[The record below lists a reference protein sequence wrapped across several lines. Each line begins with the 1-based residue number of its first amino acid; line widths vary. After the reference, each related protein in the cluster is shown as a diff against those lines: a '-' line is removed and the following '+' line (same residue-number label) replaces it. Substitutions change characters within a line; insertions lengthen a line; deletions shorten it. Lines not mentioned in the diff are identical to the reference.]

1 MAEELEQLCE
11 QYPRPYVVFRDPL
24 FTEQRERCLALCDA
38 ILSRDLDL
46 RFECET
52 RFDHLDEDLLNR
64 MRAAG
69 LATISFGVEAIS
81 DETLRKV
88 GRRPTPE
95 AHQHAMITACTRR
108 RILTSAYYVLGF
120 LQDTWESIAA
130 TIDYAIAL
138 KSSFAQFKLLTPY
151 PATPLW
157 RQMQPLVFEQDWQKF
172 DGYTP
177 TFKHPNLSAQELR
190 FLLEAA
196 FCRFYGRPSWPANY
210 WRAPEGTDPGLGTTH
225 GHQSVCSPCPQRN

>member
-1 MAEELEQLCE
+1 MC
-11 QYPRPYVVFRDPL
+11 
-24 FTEQRERCLALCDA
+24 
-38 ILSRDLDL
+38 
-46 RFECET
+46 
-52 RFDHLDEDLLNR
+52 
-64 MRAAG
+64 AAG
-69 LATISFGVEAIS
+69 LSTVSFGVEAIS

-95 AHQHAMITACTRR
+95 AHQRAMITACTRR

-138 KSSFAQFKLLTPY
+138 ESSVAQFKLLTPY

-177 TFKHPNLSAQELR
+177 TFKHPNLSAQELS
-190 FLLEAA
+190 FLLGAA
-196 FCRFYGRPSWPANY
+196 YARFYSRPSWPANY
-210 WRAPEGTDPGLGTTH
+210 WRLRKGPILDWVRRMDAKAFAAHARREIKVMSRP
-225 GHQSVCSPCPQRN
+225 VIC